1 MIMAEENNVIT
12 LNGKEYDSSNL
23 TDQQTYWTAQI
34 QDLQAKRQS
43 VQFQLDQVSVA
54 LDSFINVLIR
64 SLSIDKEEE
73 KVSSIN

>member
-1 MIMAEENNVIT
+1 MMAEENNVIT

-34 QDLQAKRQS
+34 QDLQVKRQS

-54 LDSFINVLIR
+54 LDSFINALIQ
-64 SLSIDKEEE
+64 SLSEGKEEE
-73 KVSSIN
+73 KVASIN

>member
-1 MIMAEENNVIT
+1 MMAEENNVIT

-34 QDLQAKRQS
+34 QDLQVKRQS

-54 LDSFINVLIR
+54 LDSFINALIQ
-64 SLSIDKEEE
+64 SLSEGKEEE
-73 KVSSIN
+73 KVASIK